1 MLQFKFK
8 YKKVEQKCVQIQRML
23 YKGNSHKNL
32 KNVIQICTNT
42 KINNMELKINKMAI
56 FYAKYVPQQSI
67 PTNNGHLD
75 SE

>member
-1 MLQFKFK
+1 
-8 YKKVEQKCVQIQRML
+8 ML